1 VHSPSASPAPGPDE
15 NPEFTP
21 AGSLTE
27 PDRWEPVI
35 TRPDPM
41 SPGEWE
47 ALLAAS
53 VDEPEPPEDG
63 EEHLDPEGSVLPP
76 DEDLAVIEAEAAR
89 FAAERAADAEYLA
102 RAETAELAGMVAADQ
117 ARKRGP
123 RGLGLPGSADQVPGV
138 SGGPAGGFGAGQ
150 CLDIV
155 PGSATLHG
163 FIETAV
169 DTARLGEASEDE
181 IIGLITAADRAE
193 AAACSL
199 KHAAAVELI
208 RRRPAPG
215 CVLAGRARMPEA
227 YLDSAGDEV
236 KWALAEARH
245 TADGVLSLAHDLE
258 VKLPGTRAMFR
269 DGLLR
274 HSKVA
279 IIGRATALLDAEEAR
294 QAEALVLG
302 RARLLSPAAL
312 RRAIALAVAQVNPAK
327 AKKRREHAARNARVE
342 RWAEDSG
349 NAGLAGRELPSA
361 EVLAM
366 DQRITWWAC
375 QLQAAGLDGGMDQ
388 LRARA
393 MIDLLLNQDSR
404 PPAVRGTTPAD
415 TGADHPAGP
424 HRAPGSGAYPALA
437 GYAGGIPAGFAGRNH
452 LTTPLATLLGLAD
465 RPGLLDG
472 LGPVDPWQA
481 RDLAAAS
488 AANPKTTWCLTV
500 TDNQGRAIGHACAR
514 PKPPSRTTNQNRTGK
529 QRTRPP
535 PGRTAPPG
543 TTSTGFTFTP
553 AGPGPPGGYGT
564 WRFTTGVPGQ
574 AAWIITIDPIP
585 AGPCDHRY
593 QAKGHDPGAKLRHLT
608 QIRHATCT
616 GPMCGRPS
624 ARADFEHNVPY
635 EAGGRTCLCNGG
647 PKCRHDHQLKQDP
660 RWKVEQHPDGTFT
673 WTTPAGRTYTTG
685 PTEYPI

>member
-1 VHSPSASPAPGPDE
+1 VPPPSVSAVPGPDE
-15 NPEFTP
+15 DPEFTP
-21 AGSLTE
+21 AGSLTG

-53 VDEPEPPEDG
+53 PDEPGPPEDG

-76 DEDLAVIEAEAAR
+76 DEDLAAIEAEAAR
-89 FAAERAADAEYLA
+89 FAAEQAADAQYLA
-102 RAETAELAGMVAADQ
+102 GAETAELAGMVAADQ

-123 RGLGLPGSADQVPGV
+123 RGPGLPGSVDQVPGV
-138 SGGPAGGFGAGQ
+138 SGGPAGGFGAEQ
-150 CLDIV
+150 CLDTA

-163 FIETAV
+163 FTETAV

-199 KHAAAVELI
+199 KHAAAAELI

-215 CVLAGRARMPEA
+215 CVLAGRARMPES

-236 KWALAEARH
+236 KWALAEARRA
-245 TADGVLSLAHDLE
+245 ADGVLSLAWDLE

-274 HSKVA
+274 HSKVD
-279 IIGRATALLDAEEAR
+279 IIARATALLDAEEAR

-302 RARLLSPAAL
+302 RARVLSPAAL

-366 DQRITWWAC
+366 DQRITWWAR

-393 MIDLLLNQDSR
+393 LIDLLLDQDSR
-404 PPAVRGTTPAD
+404 PAAVRGTTPTD

-424 HRAPGSGAYPALA
+424 HRAPGSGAGPVPA
-437 GYAGGIPAGFAGRNH
+437 GYAGQNH
-452 LTTPLATLLGLAD
+452 LTTPLATLVGLAD

-472 LGPVDPWQA
+472 LGPVDPWLA
-481 RDLAAAS
+481 RDLARAS
-488 AANPKTTWCLTV
+488 AANPRTTWCLTV
-500 TDNQGRAIGHACAR
+500 TDIRGHAIGHGCAR
-514 PKPPSRTTNQNRTGK
+514 PEPRNHATRRRKRRSSGGTDPPE
-529 QRTRPP
+529 
-535 PGRTAPPG
+535 
-543 TTSTGFTFTP
+543 FTITP

-574 AAWIITIDPIP
+574 RAWIITIDAIP
-585 AGPCDHRY
+585 TGDCDHRY
-593 QAKGHDPGAKLRHLT
+593 QAQGHDPGVKLRHLT

-616 GPMCGRPS
+616 APMCQRPS
-624 ARADFEHNVPY
+624 GRADFEHNIPY
-635 EAGGRTCLCNGG
+635 DQGGRTCLCNGG

-673 WTTPAGRTYTTG
+673 WTTPAGRTYTTE